1 MTKKK
6 SQVLYQNNKLLIIG
20 ILITFIVTLFVI
32 QETESMPELSNNVT
46 LVVEIAVGIIVAM
59 IVLVQQKNLRNK
71 IRIL

>member
-1 MTKKK
+1 VTKKK